1 MVMLQESRQFRLVL
15 ELKQL
20 QAVHWLPAEH
30 LVRAVMVLL
39 HWVKVLLQIQQL
51 VFQLV
56 RMREW
61 VHHKV
66 QRMTVQTTLLL
77 DVIAVKMLLAIEIL
91 L

>member
-1 MVMLQESRQFRLVL
+1 M
-15 ELKQL
+15 
-20 QAVHWLPAEH
+20 
-30 LVRAVMVLL
+30 RAVMVRL

-51 VFQLV
+51 VFQSV

-77 DVIAVKMLLAIEIL
+77 DVIAAKMLLVIEIL

>member
-1 MVMLQESRQFRLVL
+1 M
-15 ELKQL
+15 
-20 QAVHWLPAEH
+20 
-30 LVRAVMVLL
+30 RAVMVRL

-77 DVIAVKMLLAIEIL
+77 DVIAAKMLLVIEIL

>member
-1 MVMLQESRQFRLVL
+1 MVMLQESKQFRLVL

-20 QAVHWLPAEH
+20 QAVHWLLAEH
-30 LVRAVMVLL
+30 LMRAVMVLL